1 MDCAGMSVQVR
12 TKEQTEVLRIIER
25 CEADF
30 WYFLRTF
37 CKVVAKTDSVSRRRG
52 LVLFEPWKEQ
62 IEVVN
67 ALMTNDQIYVL
78 KAQIGR
84 AHV

>member
-1 MDCAGMSVQVR
+1 MSVQVR

-25 CEADF
+25 CEQDF

-52 LVLFEPWKEQ
+52 LVLFEPWSP
-62 IEVVN
+62 I
-67 ALMTNDQIYVL
+67 
-78 KAQIGR
+78 R
-84 AHV
+84 